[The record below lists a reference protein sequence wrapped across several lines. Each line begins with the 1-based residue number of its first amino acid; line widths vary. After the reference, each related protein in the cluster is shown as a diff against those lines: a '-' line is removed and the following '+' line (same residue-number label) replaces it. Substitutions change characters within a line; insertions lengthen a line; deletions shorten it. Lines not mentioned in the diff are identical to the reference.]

1 MTDIKRKAPIK
12 SAEVYAVINS
22 TAYIA
27 KYTHV
32 NSTDPILKIIV
43 SDQIH
48 TNQEEIIRQCHG
60 ASGAFGERSTP
71 VNFEQARNH
80 YMRDTRLVEGHQ
92 IESSSGITL
101 RPFIVDAK
109 L

>member
-27 KYTHV
+27 KFTYV

-43 SDQIH
+43 SDQVH
-48 TNQEEIIRQCHG
+48 TNQEEIIRQIDG
-60 ASGAFGERSTP
+60 AIGAFAERGTP
-71 VNFEQARNH
+71 VNFEQAKNH
-80 YMRDTRLVEGHQ
+80 YSRDTRLVGLQHN
-92 IESSSGITL
+92 
-101 RPFIVDAK
+101 IVDAK

>member
-1 MTDIKRKAPIK
+1 M
-12 SAEVYAVINS
+12 INS

-27 KYTHV
+27 KFTHV
-32 NSTDPILKIIV
+32 NSIDPILKIIL

-48 TNQEEIIRQCHG
+48 TNQEEIIRQCDSAIG
-60 ASGAFGERSTP
+60 GLSERGTP
-71 VNFEQARNH
+71 VNYEQAKGH
-80 YMRDTRLVEGHQ
+80 YVRDTRLVEGH
-92 IESSSGITL
+92 SSRKGNTISL